1 MHRGFVLAALPL
13 AGCAQLFGIDNT
25 TGPGAG
31 SGATLSVQ
39 RVSVGAAINKA
50 PQDLSMD
57 TASFLVG
64 DMTGLTPQMAT
75 VSAPGVWT
83 ADVPGTPS
91 ALFTLPS
98 LPMGAHGLLALPSRA
113 MKTNLFAFEHPN
125 ATAPSTTSQIS
136 LNVTIPAYAGE
147 RLEVLAVG
155 AWMDHV
161 LAGAELP
168 AAMATTCCAVAI
180 PYSMF
185 NPAAGN
191 PAARITLADVVLVLR
206 YTGATL
212 AGVLQAT
219 PFDQTD
225 GTDNVGG
232 TMVAVTA
239 DKTLSIPLPT
249 DLTTR
254 YQAVRPAVGG
264 PGSSW
269 NVTAA
274 PGAMLG
280 LATGVSLLSG
290 APAATDTMVTG
301 MYGNPFESLGWPAV
315 FTLSTSATRTY
326 TLNMIPVTLSASLS
340 TKVDAGATS
349 APLDAGL
356 PNTILVG
363 TTMLNSDG
371 QMLTV
376 DQTTPVAVSFLS
388 DKSTNTLYT
397 ANVYELVMNSMMTYD
412 RNLVIAATSTT
423 PSFLFPAGTL
433 QTGHTYVITAGCTQG
448 GFPGAAMGDLQT
460 SQLPISRGAADSAV
474 FTVQ

>member
-1 MHRGFVLAALPL
+1 MHRGLLLAALPL

-25 TGPGAG
+25 TGPGTG
-31 SGATLSVQ
+31 SGATLSIQ
-39 RVSVGAAINKA
+39 RVSIGAAINKA
-50 PQDLSMD
+50 PQDLSMQ

-64 DMTGLTPQMAT
+64 DAT
-75 VSAPGVWT
+75 SLVPTTAVVSAPGVWS
-83 ADVPGTPS
+83 ADVADTPPV
-91 ALFTLPS
+91 LFTLPD
-98 LPMGAHGLLALPSRA
+98 LPMGAQHLWALPSRA
-113 MKTNLFAFEHPN
+113 MKGNLIAFEHPN
-125 ATAPSTTSQIS
+125 STMPSATSALS

-147 RLEVLAVG
+147 KLQVYAVG
-155 AWMDHV
+155 AWMEHV

-168 AAMATTCCAVAI
+168 AANATTIATTI

-185 NPAAGN
+185 TPATGS

-225 GTDNVGG
+225 GTDNIGG

-254 YQAVRPAVGG
+254 YQAVRPAVGA
-264 PGSSW
+264 PASSW

-274 PGAMLG
+274 PGESLG

-301 MYGNPFESLGWPAV
+301 MFGDPFDSLGWPAV
-315 FTLSTSATRTY
+315 FSLSTSASRTY
-326 TLNMIPVTLSASLS
+326 TLNTIPVTLSASLS
-340 TKVDAGATS
+340 VKVDASATT

-388 DKSTNTLYT
+388 DKSMNTLYT
-397 ANVYELVMNSMMTYD
+397 ANIYELVVNGMAID

-433 QTGHTYVITAGCTQG
+433 QSGHTYVINAACFQG
-448 GFPGAAMGDLQT
+448 GFPNAAMGDLQT
-460 SQLPISRGAADSAV
+460 SSLPMAHGALDSAV